1 MEISKK
7 ELCAGVIYYYCLLYN
22 VDVVNLKE
30 ESINKTFD
38 KLYKL
43 DYEQVYSLFNELKSK
58 YINNRRNN
66 GRTR

>member
-7 ELCAGVIYYYCLLYN
+7 ELCAGAIYYYCLLYN

-38 KLYKL
+38 KLCKL

-66 GRTR
+66 GRSR